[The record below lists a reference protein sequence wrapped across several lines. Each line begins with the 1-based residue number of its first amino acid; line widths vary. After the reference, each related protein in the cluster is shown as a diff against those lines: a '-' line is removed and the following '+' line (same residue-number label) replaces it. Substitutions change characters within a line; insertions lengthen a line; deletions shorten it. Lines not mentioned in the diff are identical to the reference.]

1 MKFSLIIL
9 AYNEEP
15 TIKNVIEKYIS
26 KFNNVITV
34 NDASKDQTNS
44 ILNNLKEHSNLSIIN
59 NKKILEQVG
68 LLS

>member
-34 NDASKDQTNS
+34 NGVNPLQIQEEVLLKDEED
-44 ILNNLKEHSNLSIIN
+44 LF
-59 NKKILEQVG
+59 
-68 LLS
+68 